1 MPYDLSQQVLRTD
14 AAGMPIDWISYQE
27 AVRCYHLGMVLYS
40 CGNLLYTIRGGVCAL
55 TGVTSSV
62 EVSSIIA
69 TPSATQTKYHHLPNY
84 TPPLTNKTLFARDGM
99 MCLYCA
105 NTFKRSDL
113 SRDHVTPVSQKGLD
127 AWTNV
132 VTACKRCNNF
142 KAGRTPEQAA
152 MKLIAVPFKP
162 THAEYV
168 YLRGRKVLADQMEFL
183 KAHFPRTS
191 PLRDRVEQY
200 QNERVDGTRY
210 HHTAAQN
217 LIPN

>member
-14 AAGMPIDWISYQE
+14 AAGMPIDWITYQE

-69 TPSATQTKYHHLPNY
+69 TASATQTKYHHLPNY
-84 TPPLTNKTLFARDGM
+84 TPPLTNNTLFARDGM

-105 NTFKRSDL
+105 KPFKRSDL

-127 AWTNV
+127 VWTNV

-200 QNERVDGTRY
+200 QNESFDV
-210 HHTAAQN
+210 AN
-217 LIPN
+217 